1 MKKYKSLA
9 LLAIIALVLNICAP
23 TITNADIIENGKA
36 ALEVFHSDESGLAM
50 FTGDELKVTVN
61 GNTIT
66 GSFWDMIDVGSNVTV
81 EYTVLPNYVFDG
93 WFNNENEIVSTNTTY
108 SFVMGQEDICLRA
121 QISRADGKSA
131 RLEADPFWTNFGWN
145 TPDYNLEYK
154 TVTITNRGNLTIKNI
169 SFVYDETKLDIV
181 YDNSDALN
189 AMEPG
194 QSFTYKVKPISGAF
208 TTEEYS
214 QNEWITFDGTI
225 NIDGEDKY
233 YHSDAVVEI
242 GVNETGE
249 DPYSPVD
256 NEIVV
261 NIEGYDQ
268 KPAQGQNLPRWIA
281 TGANGNTRVL
291 PEGTH
296 WEMYNKND
304 NRWEMAPG
312 EPISDGHYRY
322 MVEIAVS
329 MDVDEN
335 VEVLLQG
342 DGIPEGTWYVM
353 DVDRVE
359 IDPVTAENLIFAYIN
374 DVDFSSVQENV
385 TITYDANGGT
395 PGESYYSS
403 IEVPRGTQMYV
414 MNPSTDLITPPQ
426 GQVFDGYLVDGQ
438 RYEIG
443 QSFQVNS
450 NTYIMYMWKY
460 DPYADLTPIYNV
472 HLTLEKPEVG
482 ATNEAIDVDYGGFGA
497 VEGTIHPV
505 VTTQPDEQIIVL
517 HTDWIKGTYQTA
529 GNEYDDIFEGTFE
542 DGQAYY
548 AWIEIEAKDGY
559 KLDNNINILVNNE
572 KPAEVFPIYGATNT
586 MVIAKVYAGQEPEQR
601 QADQIQIWKNDGGQI
616 SVDYTPS
623 EPNIYDLNAKD
634 PANWMNGGEVVQF
647 YKGDSI
653 TVSARPNP
661 GYEFVGWYH
670 VDIEWAPNSDPED
683 EHHLPYQGE
692 AISTDSSYTYSPA
705 VTVVPGDTEPLRYV
719 CARFEEVEPQTPTV
733 VVHTVFMNGGGSY
746 QVQYNTEDQ
755 EELGK
760 QNKDLTSSG
769 FFAVPEGNTMKLT
782 AKPAAGYVFKGWY
795 KTHEENGNTWVLDE
809 IVSNKATYT
818 FTPSGYPYLTP
829 VFEQESPSQY
839 KKGDLDRN
847 GVVDANDA
855 SVALEL
861 YKAQSATAEDVT
873 IGDMDENDLIDA
885 NDASL
890 ILEYYKTN
898 N

>member
-1 MKKYKSLA
+1 MRKQKILA
-9 LLAIIALVLNICAP
+9 MIAVIAMVFNICIP
-23 TITNADIIENGKA
+23 TIANATEEKEYLN
-36 ALEVFHSDESGLAM
+36 VSQFDESGLGEYGPNLN
-50 FTGDELKVTVN
+50 FTVN
-61 GNTIT
+61 SNAPEDTGYIWDEYDIGSQIT
-66 GSFWDMIDVGSNVTV
+66 LKYNVPEGYKFVGWKDD
-81 EYTVLPNYVFDG
+81 FG
-93 WFNNENEIVSTNTTY
+93 EIVSTQNPY
-108 SFVMGQEDICLRA
+108 SFTLTEYTSLMGCIERI
-121 QISRADGKSA
+121 DGK
-131 RLEADPFWTNFGWN
+131 EAILDLRPYPVDFGWN
-145 TPDYNLEYK
+145 MPNYELDYQ
-154 TVTITNRGNLTIKNI
+154 TVTVTNQGNITIKDITASYPNELDVI
-169 SFVYDETKLDIV
+169 CPSTTLQPGESFEI
-181 YDNSDALN
+181 
-189 AMEPG
+189 
-194 QSFTYKVKPISGAF
+194 QVKPVSGEYRIESYKQSDWF
-208 TTEEYS
+208 NLSGRVEIENNTYWTT
-214 QNEWITFDGTI
+214 G
-225 NIDGEDKY
+225 
-233 YHSDAVVEI
+233 SDRVEI
-242 GVNETGE
+242 GVSESGEAPYGEETPE
-249 DPYSPVD
+249 LL
-256 NEIVV
+256 V
-261 NIEGYDQ
+261 NIEGFDQ
-268 KPAQGQNLPRWIA
+268 KPTQGQKLPQWTT
-281 TGANGNTRVL
+281 TGKNQDTRVV

-296 WEMYNKND
+296 WIMYNPNTD
-304 NRWEMAPG
+304 SWEMAPG
-312 EPISDGHYRY
+312 DNISDGHYRY
-322 MVEIAVS
+322 QVELAVS
-329 MDVDEN
+329 GQYDVDEL
-335 VEVLLQG
+335 EVLYTG
-342 DGIPEGTWYVM
+342 DGIEENTYYYMVNDRAEYDEQSAQTFLYVY
-353 DVDRVE
+353 
-359 IDPVTAENLIFAYIN
+359 TN
-374 DVDFSSVQENV
+374 DVDFSNYQEEV

-395 PGESYYSS
+395 PGQYYSS
-403 IEVPRGTQMYV
+403 SVHVPKGTYMYV
-414 MNPSTDLITPPQ
+414 GNPSQDLITPPE

-443 QSFQVNS
+443 QSFQANS
-450 NTYIMYMWKY
+450 DTYVMYMWKY

-472 HLTLEKPEVG
+472 HLTLQKPEVG
-482 ATNEAIDVDYGGFGA
+482 TTNEAIDIDYGDYGNT
-497 VEGTIHPV
+497 EGSTHPV
-505 VTTQPDEQIIVL
+505 VTTQTDEQILVT
-517 HTDWIKGTYQTA
+517 HTEWVKGTYATA
-529 GNEYDDIFEGTFE
+529 GDEFDQIFEGTFE
-542 DGQAYY
+542 DGKAYY
-548 AWIEIEAKDGY
+548 AWIEFEAKDGY
-559 KLDNNINILVNNE
+559 KLDNNISISINNNE
-572 KPAEVFPIYGATNT
+572 PAEVFPIYGATNT

-634 PANWMNGGEVVQF
+634 PANWMDGGEVVQF
-647 YKGDSI
+647 YRGDSI

-670 VDIEWAPNSDPED
+670 VDIQWAPNSDPED

-692 AISTDSSYTYSPA
+692 AISTDSSFTYSPA

-719 CARFEEVEPQTPTV
+719 CARFEETEPQTPTV

-829 VFEQESPSQY
+829 VFEQESSSQY

-861 YKAQSATAEDVT
+861 YKAQNATAEDVT